1 MAKVKTTRKTGGLDF
16 SIISRTVVSSSEE
29 MSRPEERENVRTVW
43 LYYRPNIPLAIVEA
57 KKYKPSVG
65 DGMQQPIAYTEA
77 LDIPLVYT
85 QMVTA
90 SWNTI

>member
-1 MAKVKTTRKTGGLDF
+1 M
-16 SIISRTVVSSSEE
+16 
-29 MSRPEERENVRTVW
+29 RTVW

-65 DGMQQPIAYTEA
+65 DGMQQSIAYTEA